1 MKKDTFYYFI
11 HNNEL
16 KETRILISDSF
27 LGEVG
32 EVIDY
37 KGGKWVITD
46 YSWEFEED
54 KQWAGIF

>member
-37 KGGKWVITD
+37 KCGKWVITD
-46 YSWEFEED
+46 YSWEFEEA
-54 KQWAGIF
+54 K